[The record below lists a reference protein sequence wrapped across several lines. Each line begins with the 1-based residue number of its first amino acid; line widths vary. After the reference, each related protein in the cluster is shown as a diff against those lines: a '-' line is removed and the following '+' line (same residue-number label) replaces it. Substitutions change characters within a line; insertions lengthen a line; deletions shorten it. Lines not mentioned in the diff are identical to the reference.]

1 MSVTFSF
8 QPDIPCK
15 LASFDNLVVFALL
28 LLLLFTSNSLCA
40 GYLFVCFYSVYLL
53 VKRSAIKNEIG
64 VLLILS
70 LPDVRAVF
78 IKTIKD
84 SSRIEA
90 LTSSTL
96 NLRWVC
102 LQFFRTAFHLFSP
115 NPYLSAEE
123 LLYPVCRLNI
133 INKRQ
138 ANDLLNCLSAAV
150 ILLNHVHGN
159 TTYLF
164 PK

>member
-15 LASFDNLVVFALL
+15 LASFDNLVVFAFL
-28 LLLLFTSNSLCA
+28 LLLLFTSNSLRA

-90 LTSSTL
+90 LTSST
-96 NLRWVC
+96 
-102 LQFFRTAFHLFSP
+102 QSEMG
-115 NPYLSAEE
+115 LSA
-123 LLYPVCRLNI
+123 I
-133 INKRQ
+133 FS
-138 ANDLLNCLSAAV
+138 NCLSS
-150 ILLNHVHGN
+150 
-159 TTYLF
+159 LF
-164 PK
+164 S